1 LSRKRSKQL
10 ELLMANLQLGR
21 ELSART
27 LMFHAAIAEK
37 VGLSAT
43 EHKALDLLSRAGT
56 LTAGQLAELTGLTTG
71 AITGLID
78 RLEKVGF
85 VRREKDPNDR
95 RKVVIQPITEKM
107 EREIAPLFASMGAR
121 MEQLLSRYSVQEL
134 AVIHDFVSQ
143 SIIILQEET
152 TKLQETSKLENRS
165 SD

>member
-1 LSRKRSKQL
+1 LSRQRSKQA
-10 ELLMANLQLGR
+10 ELLATNLQLGR

-43 EHKALDLLSRAGT
+43 EHKALDLLSRAGA

-85 VRREKDPNDR
+85 VKREKDPGDR
-95 RKVVIQPITEKM
+95 RKVVIQPIPEKM
-107 EREIAPLFASMGAR
+107 EREIAPLFVSMGGR

-134 AVIHDFVSQ
+134 ALINDFVTH
-143 SIIILQEET
+143 SITILQEET
-152 TKLQETSKLENRS
+152 AKLQETTNMENGS
-165 SD
+165 LN

>member
-1 LSRKRSKQL
+1 MSRDLSERT

-27 LMFHAAIAEK
+27 IMFHTAIAER

-43 EHKALDLLSRAGT
+43 EHKALDILSRGAP

-85 VRREKDPNDR
+85 IRREKDPSDR
-95 RKVVIQPITEKM
+95 RKVIIQPMMEKM
-107 EREIAPLFASMGAR
+107 EREIAPLFESLGQR
-121 MEQLLSRYSVQEL
+121 MEKLLSRYSDREL
-134 AVIHDFVSQ
+134 ATINDFIAQ
-143 SIIILQEET
+143 SIVVLQEET
-152 TKLQETSKLENRS
+152 TNLRLEARPK
-165 SD
+165 

>member
-1 LSRKRSKQL
+1 MSRDRSERS

-27 LMFHAAIAEK
+27 LMFHAAIAQK

-43 EHKALDLLSRAGT
+43 EHKALDILSRAGA

-85 VRREKDPNDR
+85 VKREKDPSDR
-95 RKVVIQPITEKM
+95 RKVVIQPLTEKM

-121 MEQLLSRYSVQEL
+121 MEQLLSRYSAQEL
-134 AVIHDFVSQ
+134 ALINDFITQ
-143 SIIILQEET
+143 SITILHEET
-152 TKLQETSKLENRS
+152 TKLREATSKQELK
-165 SD
+165 

>member
-1 LSRKRSKQL
+1 MSRDLSERA
-10 ELLMANLQLGR
+10 ELLAANLQLGR

-27 LMFHAAIAEK
+27 LMFHAAIAQR

-43 EHKALDLLSRAGT
+43 EHKALDILSRAGA

-95 RKVVIQPITEKM
+95 RKVVIQPLIEKM
-107 EREIAPLFASMGAR
+107 EREIAPLFASMSQQ
-121 MEQLLSRYSVQEL
+121 MEKLLSRYSDQEL
-134 AVIHDFVSQ
+134 ALINDFVSR
-143 SIIILQEET
+143 SITLLQEET
-152 TKLQETSKLENRS
+152 TQLQGVDNPRTS
-165 SD
+165 